1 MPETTRLK
9 RIDDGHY
16 LVPGTDWEVVR
27 ESDGRWS
34 VYEGNGRIAGPFG
47 SYALARLWAVRG

>member
-1 MPETTRLK
+1 MTGIRLK

-27 ESDGRWS
+27 EADGRWAIF
-34 VYEGNGRIAGPFG
+34 EGSERIAGPFET
-47 SYALARLWAVRG
+47 YALARQWAVKG

>member
-1 MPETTRLK
+1 MTRLQ

-27 ESDGRWS
+27 EPDGER
-34 VYEGNGRIAGPFG
+34 
-47 SYALARLWAVRG
+47 WAVFDRNDKLKVFEDYKSAREWAVKG